1 TQRTGAEWFSQWQPV
16 DVVRWRLGG
25 NLIDARYDEGPF
37 DGKRLPGVAKASLY
51 SQWDWLPWADD
62 RFAVNL
68 AGQYRSRTATRDD
81 NSEFAPASTLWSLGV
96 SGEQSWGKS
105 TFSAWAKVENLTDK
119 SAVGAVIV

>member
-1 TQRTGAEWFSQWQPV
+1 
-16 DVVRWRLGG
+16 
-25 NLIDARYDEGPF
+25 GPF

-68 AGQYRSRTATRDD
+68 AGQYRSRIASRDD

-96 SGEQSWGKS
+96 SGEQSWGAS
-105 TFSAWAKVENLTDK
+105 TLSAWARVENLTDK
-119 SAVGAVIV
+119 SAVGAVIVNQGGGRTMEPLPGRQMHVGVSWRRGW